1 MRFVFFV
8 LTKYPPGDRY
18 CYRTRFRSGRNAA
31 VHRSAKDALQVP
43 ALLYGA
49 YTIPVSRLLSFPSR
63 KTNFK
68 RKKQDRNA
76 LAHGPIPTGRKGK
89 VGDKAHLFNQFSVN
103 LVIFGRF
110 TENMSLRKTQIYF
123 VSTSIPFSV
132 TSTIYSIWADNP
144 SSMVYTVHPLSSST
158 K

>member
-1 MRFVFFV
+1 MYHNLRKFVFSV

-76 LAHGPIPTGRKGK
+76 LDYGPIPTGRKGK
-89 VGDKAHLFNQFSVN
+89 VVDKVHLFNQFSVN
-103 LVIFGRF
+103 FVIIGE
-110 TENMSLRKTQIYF
+110 TLPIG
-123 VSTSIPFSV
+123 
-132 TSTIYSIWADNP
+132 
-144 SSMVYTVHPLSSST
+144 
-158 K
+158 

>member
-76 LAHGPIPTGRKGK
+76 LAYGPIPTGRKGK

-123 VSTSIPFSV
+123 VSTSIPLSV
-132 TSTIYSIWADNP
+132 TSTIYSIWADSP

>member
-1 MRFVFFV
+1 M

-76 LAHGPIPTGRKGK
+76 LDYGPVPTDRKGK
-89 VGDKAHLFNQFSVN
+89 VVDKVHLFNQFSVN
-103 LVIFGRF
+103 FVIIGE
-110 TENMSLRKTQIYF
+110 TLPIG
-123 VSTSIPFSV
+123 
-132 TSTIYSIWADNP
+132 
-144 SSMVYTVHPLSSST
+144 
-158 K
+158 